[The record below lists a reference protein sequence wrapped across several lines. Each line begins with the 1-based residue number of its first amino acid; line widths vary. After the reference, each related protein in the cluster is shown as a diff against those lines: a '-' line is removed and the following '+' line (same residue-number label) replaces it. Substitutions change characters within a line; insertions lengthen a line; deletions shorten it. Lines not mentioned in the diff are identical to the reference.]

1 MDIQNKDKMLLLLDR
16 YDEVAH
22 LNTRDEFKKLI

>member
-1 MDIQNKDKMLLLLDR
+1 MDIQNKDKMLLLLDG

-22 LNTRDEFKKLI
+22 LNTQGVKS

>member
-1 MDIQNKDKMLLLLDR
+1 MDIQNKDKMLLLLDG

-22 LNTRDEFKKLI
+22 LNTRDVKS

>member
-1 MDIQNKDKMLLLLDR
+1 MDIQNKDKMLLLRDG

-22 LNTRDEFKKLI
+22 LNTQDVKS